1 MNSVKKIMI
10 SAADF
15 YLKTGQ
21 NKKNEK
27 KWEIHQWKLP
37 TSFWC
42 TVVECIFRAP
52 GLPIETIKT

>member
-1 MNSVKKIMI
+1 MI

-27 KWEIHQWKLP
+27 IKLKKKWEIHQ
-37 TSFWC
+37 
-42 TVVECIFRAP
+42 
-52 GLPIETIKT
+52 

>member
-1 MNSVKKIMI
+1 MI

-27 KWEIHQWKLP
+27 
-37 TSFWC
+37 
-42 TVVECIFRAP
+42 
-52 GLPIETIKT
+52 IKFKKKMGNPPMKVTN

>member
-1 MNSVKKIMI
+1 MI

-27 KWEIHQWKLP
+27 KMGNPPMKV
-37 TSFWC
+37 TN
-42 TVVECIFRAP
+42 
-52 GLPIETIKT
+52 